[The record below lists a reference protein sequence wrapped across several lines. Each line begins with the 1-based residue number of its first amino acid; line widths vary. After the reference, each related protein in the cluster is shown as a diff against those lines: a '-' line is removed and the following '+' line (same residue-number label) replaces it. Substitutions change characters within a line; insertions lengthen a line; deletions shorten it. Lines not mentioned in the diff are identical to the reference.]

1 MLAIDGVNN
10 YNEYMDG
17 GTFGEKG
24 ILKGRLIWL
33 MCDRDYDKEESKK
46 MRDPVKTIGNL
57 IDKQGV
63 SFISSVDEEGFPNT
77 KAMLP
82 PRKREG
88 IQVFY
93 FTTNTSSM
101 RVTQYR
107 KNPQACIY
115 FCDRRFFRGV
125 MLTGTMEVL
134 EDSSYKEMI
143 WQEGDTM
150 YYPEGVTDPDYCV
163 LRFTARQGRF
173 YSNFS
178 SQTFD
183 IE

>member
-1 MLAIDGVNN
+1 
-10 YNEYMDG
+10 
-17 GTFGEKG
+17 
-24 ILKGRLIWL
+24 
-33 MCDRDYDKEESKK
+33 
-46 MRDPVKTIGNL
+46 MRDAVKTIGNL
-57 IDKQGV
+57 IDKQNV
-63 SFISSVDEEGFPNT
+63 SFISSVDENGYPNM

-88 IQVFY
+88 IKVFY

-101 RVTQYR
+101 RVSQYR

-115 FCDRRFFRGV
+115 FCDRRFFRGA
-125 MLTGTMEVL
+125 MLIGTMDVL
-134 EDSSYKEMI
+134 EDSFYKEMI

-163 LRFTARQGRF
+163 LRFTATEGRF

-178 SQTFD
+178 SENFD
-183 IE
+183 VE